1 MKIHQ
6 LRNATLLMEIGEHR
20 LLVDPVLGDVGS
32 FSAFKMFGGGR
43 RRNPIVP
50 LPEQAPSLLAQATG
64 VLITHA
70 HHVDHLDPAGVA
82 WIKERG
88 LKVWASPLDAP
99 SLRKKGLEVEQVHDG
114 IAGMR
119 CEIIPAVHGRGPMGW
134 LMGPVTGFFLAAP
147 GEPSIYLTSDAVLTE
162 DMLAAVRRLQPE
174 VIVAPAGSAN
184 FGLGPDILFSI
195 DELVELTKS
204 CSAQMVFNH
213 LEAVDHCPTTREQLC
228 ERMKAEGLGHRTHA
242 PEDGDSVEFAASDAQ
257 DQEPGIKTTD
267 LGQPGIQKWIV
278 NMIAKVM

>member
-6 LRNATLLMEIGEHR
+6 LRNATLLLEIGEHR

-50 LPEQAPSLLAQATG
+50 LPEQAPDLLAKATG

-70 HHVDHLDPAGVA
+70 HHVDHLDPTGVA

-99 SLRKKGLEVEQVHDG
+99 SLRKKGFEVEEVHDG
-114 IAGMR
+114 IGGMR
-119 CEIIPAVHGRGPMGW
+119 CEIIPAVHGRGPIGW
-134 LMGPVTGFFLAAP
+134 LMGPVTGFFLAAL

-162 DMLAAVRRLQPE
+162 DMLAAVKRLQPE
-174 VIVAPAGSAN
+174 VIVSPAGSAS

-195 DELVELTKS
+195 DELITLTKS

-213 LEAVDHCPTTREQLC
+213 LEAVDHCPTTRKQLR
-228 ERMKAEGLGHRTHA
+228 ERLETEGLSSRTNV
-242 PEDGDSVEFAASDAQ
+242 PEDGHSLEFSTTNDHRT
-257 DQEPGIKTTD
+257 EPAIKPAIPD
-267 LGQPGIQKWIV
+267 QPGLQKWLV